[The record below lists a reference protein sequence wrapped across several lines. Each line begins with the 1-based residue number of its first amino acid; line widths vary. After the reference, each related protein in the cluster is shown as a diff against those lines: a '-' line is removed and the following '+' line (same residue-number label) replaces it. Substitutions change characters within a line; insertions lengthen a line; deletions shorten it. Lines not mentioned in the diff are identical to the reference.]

1 MNTFGISAENF
12 PIKEDGMLSLDE
24 FAKFIEK
31 RGLEEGNDTLH
42 IDGTSDSDLANRK
55 SSECYLVAVTDQDIL
70 LGRGKPSQV
79 MTHVLRI
86 FSRTQ

>member
-42 IDGTSDSDLANRK
+42 IDGTSDSGLANRK

-86 FSRTQ
+86 FSRTR